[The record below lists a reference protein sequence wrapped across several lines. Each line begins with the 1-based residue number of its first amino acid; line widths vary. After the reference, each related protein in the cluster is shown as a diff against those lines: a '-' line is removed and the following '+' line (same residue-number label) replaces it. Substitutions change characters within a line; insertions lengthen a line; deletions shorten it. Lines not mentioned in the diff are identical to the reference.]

1 MNTMSNIRKEI
12 SSRLGIAARSGAKL
26 KMEMSPYDFKVA
38 KSDLLFYI
46 KDNLNLLADQQK
58 QLGRINLKQLSPE
71 DVAMAKQVT
80 NEIQSFKSQLTALQ
94 AKANAVS
101 DLKTAQQE
109 IASLMTQL
117 TRTADAI
124 RPKVSGPISSL
135 QQAAQRAQVR
145 TAVQKEPRIPGWIGI
160 MKDQIR
166 QAEKGAKGGDRKSD
180 ARDAYDQLI
189 QSLQWIVRGLLNNDA
204 RQVNGAIFDLKTT
217 RMPPA
222 PDNNWRDWVPDDMV
236 KWAATESKGR
246 NGRSGSKDVMGMI
259 AMPTAFAADAKLA
272 GQIPALTKQ
281 YDGLVDR
288 LEAHERSLSA
298 MYDQVYND
306 AGGFNKD
313 LGLGRVSRESA
324 KMISDAK
331 ALVVQANAILK
342 DIENTG
348 TYVRFPLDTPEKQQA
363 YIDGIQA
370 ALAKG
375 ATWSAA
381 MKKLKDQMQQIAAQA
396 KKKRS
401 SRPGQK
407 LRAGIMDRLG
417 AAASAA
423 VSAATAK
430 PFDPTN
436 PQMARDLEAAKKAA
450 ISEVN
455 NYKFMVDFNEAQFK
469 ALDDYVKATAKSIAG
484 LRSAQ
489 DVIRL
494 TEGIKQ
500 ATAARNM
507 IRKTMKTPFS
517 RPGAKAKM
525 GKYWVE
531 DEQSKVKQ
539 PVKSMREGIELV
551 SGMQNG
557 VLRYSEYGMTSVLAY
572 GRGSGGVS
580 LTEDGKLHKK
590 LISARLGAKT
600 TAAKP
605 ELEETE
611 EQKAGLKLMA
621 ASDEAVSNKIRT
633 LIAEG
638 KPQDQAVAIALDM
651 KRRGE
656 L

>member
-1 MNTMSNIRKEI
+1 MSDIRKEI
-12 SSRLGIAARSGAKL
+12 MARLGISARLGSKL

-46 KDNLNLLADQQK
+46 KDNLNLLKDQQK
-58 QLGRINLKQLSPE
+58 QLGRINLKQISPE
-71 DVAMAKQVT
+71 AVAMAKQVT

-124 RPKVSGPISSL
+124 YPKVSGPISSL

-145 TAVQKEPRIPGWIGI
+145 TAVQNEPRIPGWIQI

-166 QAEKGAKGGDRKSD
+166 QAAKGAKGVDRKSD

-189 QSLQWIVRGLLNNDA
+189 QSLNWIVRGLLNNDA

-236 KWAATESKGR
+236 KWAATKSKGR
-246 NGRSGSKDVMGMI
+246 NGRSGSKDVMG
-259 AMPTAFAADAKLA
+259 L
-272 GQIPALTKQ
+272 L
-281 YDGLVDR
+281 DR
-288 LEAHERSLSA
+288 LS
-298 MYDQVYND
+298 
-306 AGGFNKD
+306 
-313 LGLGRVSRESA
+313 
-324 KMISDAK
+324 
-331 ALVVQANAILK
+331 
-342 DIENTG
+342 T
-348 TYVRFPLDTPEKQQA
+348 
-363 YIDGIQA
+363 
-370 ALAKG
+370 
-375 ATWSAA
+375 
-381 MKKLKDQMQQIAAQA
+381 
-396 KKKRS
+396 
-401 SRPGQK
+401 
-407 LRAGIMDRLG
+407 
-417 AAASAA
+417 AASAA

-436 PQMARDLEAAKKAA
+436 PQVARDLEAAKKAA

-455 NYKFMVDFNEAQFK
+455 NYKFMVDFNDAQFK

-517 RPGAKAKM
+517 RLGAKAEMAASISRGIDTKKGGQWITGTWDGGTWGALVFSEPSEAYGIPEFPHISKFYMNPKGMPGFGDVIVNYERGWDIKPATPELQKAYREIAQMITAAAKKAAAAGWYSRPGAKATA
-525 GKYWVE
+525 
-531 DEQSKVKQ
+531 SKAEV
-539 PVKSMREGIELV
+539 
-551 SGMQNG
+551 
-557 VLRYSEYGMTSVLAY
+557 
-572 GRGSGGVS
+572 
-580 LTEDGKLHKK
+580 
-590 LISARLGAKT
+590 
-600 TAAKP
+600 
-605 ELEETE
+605 EETE

-621 ASDEAVSNKIRT
+621 ATDQAVSDKIRT
-633 LIAEG
+633 LIKEG

>member
-1 MNTMSNIRKEI
+1 MSDIRKAI
-12 SSRLGIAARSGAKL
+12 MARLGCVAG
-26 KMEMSPYDFKVA
+26 KV
-38 KSDLLFYI
+38 
-46 KDNLNLLADQQK
+46 
-58 QLGRINLKQLSPE
+58 E
-71 DVAMAKQVT
+71 MAKPT
-80 NEIQSFKSQLTALQ
+80 P
-94 AKANAVS
+94 
-101 DLKTAQQE
+101 AQ
-109 IASLMTQL
+109 
-117 TRTADAI
+117 
-124 RPKVSGPISSL
+124 
-135 QQAAQRAQVR
+135 
-145 TAVQKEPRIPGWIGI
+145 
-160 MKDQIR
+160 
-166 QAEKGAKGGDRKSD
+166 
-180 ARDAYDQLI
+180 
-189 QSLQWIVRGLLNNDA
+189 
-204 RQVNGAIFDLKTT
+204 
-217 RMPPA
+217 
-222 PDNNWRDWVPDDMV
+222 
-236 KWAATESKGR
+236 
-246 NGRSGSKDVMGMI
+246 
-259 AMPTAFAADAKLA
+259 AKLA

-313 LGLGRVSRESA
+313 IGLGRLSRESA

-331 ALVVQANAILK
+331 SLVVQANAILK

-348 TYVRFPLDTPEKQQA
+348 TYVRFPLDTLEKQQA

-370 ALAKG
+370 SLAKG
-375 ATWSAA
+375 AMWSAA

-436 PQMARDLEAAKKAA
+436 PQVAKDLEAAKRAA

-455 NYKFMVDFNEAQFK
+455 NYKFMVDFNNAQFK

-484 LRSAQ
+484 LRSTQ

-517 RPGAKAKM
+517 RPGAKAEMAMTDLQRKAGYKWRVAYTKQL
-525 GKYWVE
+525 GKDQYLGGPPVMIE
-531 DEQSKVKQ
+531 DDLLFATESAARQWADAMLKKGWFKGHGGGPEKVMKAT
-539 PVKSMREGIELV
+539 
-551 SGMQNG
+551 
-557 VLRYSEYGMTSVLAY
+557 VLMASRP
-572 GRGSGGVS
+572 
-580 LTEDGKLHKK
+580 
-590 LISARLGAKT
+590 GAKA

-605 ELEETE
+605 EIEETE
-611 EQKAGLKLMA
+611 EQKAGLKVMA
-621 ASDEAVSNKIRT
+621 ASDPKVSEKIRT
-633 LIAEG
+633 LIREG